1 MARRAPASL
10 YARVLR
16 VGAWWRRPARS
27 ARPLGV
33 RAASC
38 LLGVCAA
45 SRPLGPPACRPLR
58 ELPACRPL
66 RELPACR
73 PRSLCSLACLR
84 VGAWWR
90 RPARSARP
98 LGVRAASFAR
108 RVVSKPGQALPPPP
122 GTRAKPC
129 GSFGVLHSG
138 NSVFLLVTD
147 GAVHPISRHCTLSDR
162 VQCSLTGAMLL
173 NGCMASRLVPVWGG
187 SCVGENPQ
195 LSRVHRPATAS

>member
-33 RAASC
+33 RAAS
-38 LLGVCAA
+38 
-45 SRPLGPPACRPLR
+45 RPLGP
-58 ELPACRPL
+58 PACRPL

-84 VGAWWR
+84 VGAWGR
-90 RPARSARP
+90 RPARSPSAPRASLGASSRSPARP
-98 LGVRAASFAR
+98 CR
-108 RVVSKPGQALPPPP
+108 RRP